1 MKLRKA
7 PTDNLTLQRLD
18 QSLNEDL
25 LTEAYNSEEIADQ
38 LRALGGDPEAIGER
52 GKALVRGLLGNADS
66 PAHSGKLSASPFGG
80 VPVSERRPDVFFDSF
95 KRDFAFRQLL
105 RAYRAGLISD
115 DTFKLEQGSLESAAS
130 DVGRL
135 AFKAFGKT
143 YASEREAV
151 IDFLEA
157 ITPAEVT
164 ASEAIREWLRTCR
177 IDCIKGGLKMVAERE
192 AYHGRAFA
200 ERLIELGGTVSASV
214 RPEIWES
221 IEYLRDASLS
231 DLQKLQR
238 ATSRYP
244 NPEDA
249 MQPLFEF
256 ISSLKEDQQTKEM
269 LRLFAADELS
279 TLRWQNTLCAVLTE
293 MKRNGQI
300 AAESS
305 G

>member
-7 PTDNLTLQRLD
+7 PIDNLTLQRLD
-18 QSLNEDL
+18 QSLDEDL
-25 LTEAYNSEEIADQ
+25 LTEAYSLEEIADQ

-66 PAHSGKLSASPFGG
+66 HAHSDHLSASPFGG
-80 VPVSERRPDVFFDSF
+80 VPVSEQRQGTAFDSS
-95 KRDFAFRQLL
+95 KRDFAFKQLL
-105 RAYRAGLISD
+105 HAYRAGIISD
-115 DTFKLEQGSLESAAS
+115 DTFTLEQRSLESGAS
-130 DVGRL
+130 DVGHS

-157 ITPAEVT
+157 ITPAEVA
-164 ASEAIREWLRTCR
+164 ASEAIREWLRTCE
-177 IDCIKGGLKMVAERE
+177 IACIKGGLKMIAERE

-200 ERLIELGGTVSASV
+200 ERLIELGRTVPANV

-221 IEYLRDASLS
+221 IDYLRDTSLS
-231 DLQKLQR
+231 DLAKLQR
-238 ATSRYP
+238 ATSQYP

-300 AAESS
+300 AASVK
-305 G
+305 

>member
-7 PTDNLTLQRLD
+7 PIDNQTLQRLD
-18 QSLNEDL
+18 QSLDEDL
-25 LTEAYNSEEIADQ
+25 LTEAYSSEEIADQ
-38 LRALGGDPEAIGER
+38 LRALGGDPQAIGER
-52 GKALVRGLLGNADS
+52 GKALVRGLLGNTDS
-66 PAHSGKLSASPFGG
+66 RSQSGKLSASPFRG
-80 VPVSERRPDVFFDSF
+80 VPVSERRQDAFFDSF

-105 RAYRAGLISD
+105 RAYRAGIISD
-115 DTFKLEQGSLESAAS
+115 RTFTLEQRSLESAAS
-130 DVGRL
+130 DVGRS

-157 ITPAEVT
+157 TTPAEVA
-164 ASEAIREWLRTCR
+164 ASEAIRQWLRTCQ

-192 AYHGRAFA
+192 AYHSRAFA
-200 ERLIELGGTVSASV
+200 ERLIELGRNVPASV
-214 RPEIWES
+214 GPEIRES
-221 IEYLRDASLS
+221 IDYLGDTGLS
-231 DLQKLQR
+231 DLEKLQR
-238 ATSRYP
+238 TTRRYP

-293 MKRNGQI
+293 MKRNDQI
-300 AAESS
+300 AAQSS
-305 G
+305 S